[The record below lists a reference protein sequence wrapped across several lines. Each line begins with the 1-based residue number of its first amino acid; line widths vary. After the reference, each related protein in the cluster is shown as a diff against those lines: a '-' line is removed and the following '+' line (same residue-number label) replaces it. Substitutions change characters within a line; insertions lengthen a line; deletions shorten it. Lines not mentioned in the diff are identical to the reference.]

1 MKCIVMFSYP
11 KLEFD
16 NYEMSVEYHIK
27 NKDSNMF
34 LNVRD
39 TLPLDSVGISHLVI
53 NKRKYD
59 YEWYTTL
66 VDKGSLI
73 KEEIIKKYFIGNQIK
88 TKKEINY
95 FIAKTS
101 KKNVLDEAVF
111 PFVAGEVLQINPDSK
126 ELNKNKV

>member
-11 KLEFD
+11 RLEFD

-27 NKDSNMF
+27 KKDSNIF
-34 LNVRD
+34 LNVKD
-39 TLPLDSVGISHLVI
+39 TLPLVSAGVTHLVI

-59 YEWYTTL
+59 YEWYTAL

-73 KEEIIKKYFIGNQIK
+73 KEEIIKKYFIGSQIK

-95 FIAKTS
+95 FVAKDS
-101 KKNVLDEAVF
+101 KKNAIDETIF
-111 PFVAGEVLQINPDSK
+111 PLVAGDVWQINPNSK
-126 ELNKNKV
+126 ELIKNKV

>member
-11 KLEFD
+11 RLEFD

-27 NKDSNMF
+27 KKDSNIF
-34 LNVRD
+34 LNVKD
-39 TLPLDSVGISHLVI
+39 TLPLVSAGVTHLII

-59 YEWYTTL
+59 YEWYTAL

-95 FIAKTS
+95 FVAKDL
-101 KKNVLDEAVF
+101 KKNVIDETIF
-111 PFVAGEVLQINPDSK
+111 PLVAGDVWQINPDSK
-126 ELNKNKV
+126 ELIKNKV